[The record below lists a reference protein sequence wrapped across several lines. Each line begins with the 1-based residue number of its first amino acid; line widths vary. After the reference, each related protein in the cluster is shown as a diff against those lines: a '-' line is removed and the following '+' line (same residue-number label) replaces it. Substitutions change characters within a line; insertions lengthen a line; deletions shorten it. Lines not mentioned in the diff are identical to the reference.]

1 MAHEREPGGLH
12 PKQLLYRRLSIGKK
26 SMEREIFLKSNVLA
40 VVAATPGSFILFGPI
55 AAAVGLGKKR
65 NLFEFTTAIMAND
78 ANTHRRKHVGEYQ
91 ERETYFKNRTLQNDV
106 NFCLQIYSSYLFKI
120 S

>member
-1 MAHEREPGGLH
+1 MAQERDPGGFY
-12 PKQLLYRRLSIGKK
+12 PKQLLYRRFGIGKK

-40 VVAATPGSFILFGPI
+40 VVAATPGSFIFFGPI
-55 AAAVGLGKKR
+55 AATVGIGKQR
-65 NLFEFTTAIMAND
+65 NFFELTTAIMANN